1 MVIRCLPELAEESV
15 VDDAWKLRVLEKRNF
30 VYELEV
36 LIHLFGTMPSHGNI
50 SKDSFK
56 VGLDDLIEEF
66 RVKSRIK
73 VFNQNDFLITTQ
85 L

>member
-1 MVIRCLPELAEESV
+1 MVIRSLSELAEKSV
-15 VDDAWKLRVLEKRNF
+15 VDYAWKLRVLKKRNL

-50 SKDSFK
+50 SEDSLE

-66 RVKSRIK
+66 
-73 VFNQNDFLITTQ
+73 
-85 L
+85 